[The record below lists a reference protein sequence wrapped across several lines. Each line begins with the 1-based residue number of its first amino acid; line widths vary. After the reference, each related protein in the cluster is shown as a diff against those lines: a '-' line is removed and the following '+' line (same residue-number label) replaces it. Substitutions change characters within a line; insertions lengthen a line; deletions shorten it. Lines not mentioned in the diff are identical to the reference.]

1 MAFINAK
8 DYTTKGDMYLIY
20 GEGGT
25 GKTTTASYIPGNKIL
40 LPFDMSL
47 NHVIEDFNNTQI
59 YEMNSDEKRSLNVFL
74 PKFIKSYGFNEK
86 VDALILDNVSF
97 LYSEIL
103 EIYSKSSKSNYDI
116 YPLLQSFFA
125 ELANLLRETGKTIYV
140 TAWESV
146 IDETDPVGGKLTR
159 FMPSI
164 KNEIARNS
172 FLGLFDVV
180 GRITNVKGKR
190 SIQLASDQQTYAKN
204 RLDKRLETLPEELFE
219 TVKEEKT
226 EEKAS

>member
-8 DYTTKGDMYLIY
+8 DYITKGDMYLIY

-47 NHVIEDFNNTQI
+47 NHVIEDFDNTQI
-59 YEMNSDEKRSLNVFL
+59 YEMNSDEKRMLNVFL

-103 EIYSKSSKSNYDI
+103 EIYSKSSKNNYDI

-180 GRITNVKGKR
+180 GRITNNKGKR

-204 RLDKRLETLPEELFE
+204 RLDNRLETLPENLFE

>member
-8 DYTTKGDMYLIY
+8 DYITKGDMYLIY

-47 NHVIEDFNNTQI
+47 NHVIEDFNDTQI
-59 YEMNSDEKRSLNVFL
+59 YEMNSDEKRTLNVFL

-103 EIYSKSSKSNYDI
+103 EIYSKSS
-116 YPLLQSFFA
+116 
-125 ELANLLRETGKTIYV
+125 
-140 TAWESV
+140 
-146 IDETDPVGGKLTR
+146 
-159 FMPSI
+159 
-164 KNEIARNS
+164 
-172 FLGLFDVV
+172 
-180 GRITNVKGKR
+180 
-190 SIQLASDQQTYAKN
+190 
-204 RLDKRLETLPEELFE
+204 
-219 TVKEEKT
+219 
-226 EEKAS
+226 